1 MTNRITFLRK
11 LVISNKVVV
20 AIAIVLFSFLATSCS
35 QDNTKHTFSGI
46 KPWPENPYYWQYNG
60 EPVILIGGSDD
71 DNLFQWEK
79 PELTQHLDLLS
90 SVGGNFIRNTMS
102 NRDSGNVD
110 PFLKLENGLF
120 DLDQWNQVYWERFQN
135 LLELTS
141 ERDIIVQIEFWD
153 QHDWYNERWNERS
166 FNPENNIN
174 YTSEESG
181 LPTKIDFGPLHG
193 HGQANDHPFFLA
205 HLPDEG
211 MDKVLTY
218 QEKYVARVIE
228 IASQYPNVLYCINN
242 ETAIDVSW
250 SKFWLQ
256 FVRQTAEELQK
267 RLYISDMLLIASS
280 AIVDD
285 YGFDFADLSQ
295 SASDF
300 QRPKYSNIKEAHFET
315 VLKEVDR
322 IAGSPVPLNS
332 VKQYGGDIIHWTRG
346 SNEGVDRV
354 WRSIFAGQAG
364 VRFHRP
370 PFGLGLNERAQ
381 YNIKSLRMIT
391 NSFDLEKVK
400 PHQDIDH
407 LFIKRND
414 NDAYL
419 MGEEGKVLAVFFT
432 HTGSEVEMDL
442 SSFIGEVTIDWLD
455 TNTSELGKSEN
466 FHGNTLTLVKPGEGQ
481 WVALINSINK

>member
-1 MTNRITFLRK
+1 MIHQNESSKKLIGKEIMITTFTK
-11 LVISNKVVV
+11 
-20 AIAIVLFSFLATSCS
+20 VLFSIALLSCS
-35 QDNTKHTFSGI
+35 QNHNRSNSDEIN
-46 KPWPENPYYWQYNG
+46 PWSENQHYWEYKG
-60 EPVILIGGSDD
+60 HPTILIGGSDD

-79 PELTQHLDLLS
+79 PELTQHLDLLA

-110 PFLKLENGLF
+110 PFLKLDNGLF

-166 FNPENNIN
+166 FNPENNIT

-181 LPTKIDFGPLHG
+181 LPTKIDFGPLY
-193 HGQANDHPFFLA
+193 GQANEHPFFLA
-205 HLPDEG
+205 HLPDKG
-211 MDKVLTY
+211 MDRVLAY
-218 QEKYVARVIE
+218 QEKFVARVIE

-242 ETAIDVSW
+242 ETAIDMSW
-250 SKFWLQ
+250 SKFWLV
-256 FVRQTAEELQK
+256 FVRQTAEKLQK
-267 RLYISDMLLIASS
+267 RLYICDMPLIASS

-295 SASDF
+295 SASGLH
-300 QRPKYSNIKEAHFET
+300 RPKDSNIKEAHFET
-315 VLKEVDR
+315 VSKEVDR

-332 VKQYGGDIIHWTRG
+332 VKQYGGDIVHWTRG

-370 PFGLGLNERAQ
+370 PSGLGLNERAQ

-391 NSFDLEKVK
+391 DSFNLEKVK

-432 HTGSEVEMDL
+432 YTGSEVEIDL

-455 TNTSELGKSEN
+455 TNTSEVGKSEN
-466 FHGNTLTLVKPGEGQ
+466 FRGNTLKLVKPGEGQ